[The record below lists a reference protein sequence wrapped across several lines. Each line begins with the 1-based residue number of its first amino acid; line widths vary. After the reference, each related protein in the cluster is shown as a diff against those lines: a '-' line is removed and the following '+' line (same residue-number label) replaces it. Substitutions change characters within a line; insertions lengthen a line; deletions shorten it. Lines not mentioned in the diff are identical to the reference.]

1 MRLLR
6 GLGATLLWVVA
17 SLLGLVAV
25 LLCAT
30 ILLLPLGIPLLGLAR
45 RLYGMATRLL
55 LPRAVSHPLEETKK
69 QARTHGKRA
78 RRQGK
83 SARKNGRKVKDAIA
97 GTLPERSVDRGRK
110 LFGRKPKRGR
120 KRIFG

>member
-6 GLGATLLWVVA
+6 GLLGTLLWVVA

-30 ILLLPLGIPLLGLAR
+30 IVLLPLGVPLLGIVR
-45 RLYGMATRLL
+45 KTYGLATRLL
-55 LPRAVSHPLEETKK
+55 LPRAVSHPVEETKK
-69 QARTHGKRA
+69 QARAHGQKVREDSKKA
-78 RRQGK
+78 RRK
-83 SARKNGRKVKDAIA
+83 GRKAKKVVPDISPKR
-97 GTLPERSVDRGRK
+97 TVDRGRK
-110 LFGRKPKRGR
+110 QLARKRKKRR